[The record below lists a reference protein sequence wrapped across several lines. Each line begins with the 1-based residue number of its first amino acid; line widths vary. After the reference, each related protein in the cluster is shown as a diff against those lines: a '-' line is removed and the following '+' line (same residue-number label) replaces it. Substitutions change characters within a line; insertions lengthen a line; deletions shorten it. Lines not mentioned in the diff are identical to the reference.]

1 MKHHTPSLI
10 GLQLYT
16 ISTHIQVRK
25 IVKKYEKTFLE
36 NPLVRDEKIS
46 EVKLNGNSSHDR
58 LLQLTNTQSF
68 NSIYASLLDA
78 LAECDTAVMK
88 SMGISRSHRRGLS
101 EPILRSVDSAI
112 RFMKQTKNDG
122 GRVSLSLL
130 QLECTVL
137 SINAIQDFANAV
149 SKPFQVFLSRKAMIG
164 AGKDRGDLGL
174 SNKKAIDVLVSFE
187 PHFILDMS
195 ERELDV
201 WCQRAA
207 AKSTSQ
213 KKHSREPSGYDNP
226 FLAMEDRAWGGV
238 DNASL
243 VINLLSVLLYTINY
257 YIISP
262 TANHY
267 AILLGTDGAYGA
279 TLIGGE
285 ILFVLVNVVCA
296 PALFYFDTHLHL
308 LSHQRHL
315 SQRYFQPSFTR
326 YGTHASRFVPP

>member
-1 MKHHTPSLI
+1 MRKCCWGKENHSALLNLTP
-10 GLQLYT
+10 YFFAHRTPT
-16 ISTHIQVRK
+16 IHIISHHIQIRK
-25 IVKKYEKTFLE
+25 IVKKYEKAFLE
-36 NPLVRDEKIS
+36 NPLVRDERIS

-78 LAECDTAVMK
+78 LAECDMAVME

-101 EPILRSVDSAI
+101 EPILRSVGTAI
-112 RFMKQTKNDG
+112 QFMQQTKNGAERD
-122 GRVSLSLL
+122 SLSLL

-137 SINAIQDFANAV
+137 SINAIQDFANAI

-164 AGKDRGDLGL
+164 AGKDRGDLGS

-187 PHFILDMS
+187 PHFILEMS
-195 ERELDV
+195 ERELHE

-207 AKSTSQ
+207 AKSTAR
-213 KKHSREPSGYDNP
+213 KKHRRDPSGYDNP

-267 AILLGTDGAYGA
+267 AILLGTNGAYGA

-285 ILFVLVNVVCA
+285 IVYL
-296 PALFYFDTHLHL
+296 T
-308 LSHQRHL
+308 
-315 SQRYFQPSFTR
+315 
-326 YGTHASRFVPP
+326 

>member
-1 MKHHTPSLI
+1 MRKCCWGKENHSALLNLTP
-10 GLQLYT
+10 YFFAHRTPT
-16 ISTHIQVRK
+16 IHIISHHIQIRK
-25 IVKKYEKTFLE
+25 IVKKYEKAFLE
-36 NPLVRDEKIS
+36 NPLVRDERIS

-78 LAECDTAVMK
+78 LAECNTEVME

-101 EPILRSVDSAI
+101 EPILRSVDTAI
-112 RFMKQTKNDG
+112 QFMQQTKNDG
-122 GRVSLSLL
+122 ERDSLSLL
-130 QLECTVL
+130 RLECTVL

-149 SKPFQVFLSRKAMIG
+149 SKPFHVFLSRKAMIG
-164 AGKDRGDLGL
+164 AGKDRGDLGS

-187 PHFILDMS
+187 PHFILEMS
-195 ERELDV
+195 EKELHE

-207 AKSTSQ
+207 AKYTTR
-213 KKHSREPSGYDNP
+213 KKHRREPSGYDNP
-226 FLAMEDRAWGGV
+226 FLVMEDRAWGGV

-285 ILFVLVNVVCA
+285 IV
-296 PALFYFDTHLHL
+296 Y
-308 LSHQRHL
+308 LS
-315 SQRYFQPSFTR
+315 
-326 YGTHASRFVPP
+326 